1 MTPRQLLRTLVALLA
16 AALAAPAR
24 GGSPDSVPLSP
35 EAAIAAQAVLAS
47 DDVGGGGWYNPASLA
62 GVTRSSVQVGASAYA
77 ESATVLHGVSQV
89 SLPWGT
95 MSGDIRSLRYA
106 SVPSVL
112 SYSFRLSNGLGVSLG
127 VWTPFH
133 NYDGGSVV
141 LSSTGSFPGAPAL
154 MTTFSQ
160 SYAYTERRDDTWYG
174 AAIGWKPTERLRL
187 GVMLQG
193 AYSTDVWT
201 VDLNAVL
208 NTTDTVY
215 TGSHI
220 TYSERGD
227 QMVIGV
233 RPTFGLQ
240 WDATETVRIAALMR
254 GPYYRLGGWGPID
267 KFLSY
272 GIIMPP
278 PATGGSPVTRQGL
291 TATETKP
298 DRGVVQV
305 EPVRLYGGLRWAKG
319 DWTVS
324 AEADWH
330 PALDGEFGQ
339 FREGWN
345 ARIGATKK
353 WNPDLKIGFGI
364 FSDSA
369 SEVGNATRS
378 SMRYA
383 GFSAGAIYRA
393 TDVVKASN
401 GGKDWDLLGGIALRG
416 DYGWGTYRGIYLTP
430 YDPSISFPDIPATV
444 IEGSISFFTAI
455 IF

>member
-1 MTPRQLLRTLVALLA
+1 VTSRFVRRSLVLLA
-16 AALAAPAR
+16 AVLATRAR
-24 GGSPDSVPLSP
+24 AGSVDSVPLSP
-35 EAAIAAQAVLAS
+35 ESAIAAQTVLAS

-62 GVTRSSVQVGASAYA
+62 AVTRSSVQVGASAYS
-77 ESATVLHGVSQV
+77 ENATVIHDASQV

-95 MSGDIRSLRYA
+95 MSGDIRSLRYS

-112 SYSFRLSNGLGVSLG
+112 SYTFKIHDWLGVSIG
-127 VWTPFH
+127 VWTPYH

-141 LSSTGSFPGAPAL
+141 LSSSGTFPGAPNL
-154 MTTFSQ
+154 RTTFSQ
-160 SYAYTERRDDTWYG
+160 SYSFTERRDDTWYG
-174 AAIGWKPTERLRL
+174 AAIGWHLTERLRL

-193 AYSTDVWT
+193 SYSTDTWT

-208 NTTDTVY
+208 NTTDTTY

-233 RPTFGLQ
+233 RSMLGLQ
-240 WDATETVRIAALMR
+240 WDATDTVRIAAAMR
-254 GPYYRLGGWGPID
+254 GPYYRLGGWGPVD

-278 PATGGSPVTRQGL
+278 PTAGAPAVTRQGL
-291 TATETKP
+291 TATETTP
-298 DRGVVQV
+298 DRGVLQV
-305 EPVRLYGGLRWAKG
+305 EPIRLYGGLRWAKG
-319 DWTVS
+319 VWTVS
-324 AEADWH
+324 AEGDWH
-330 PALDGEFGQ
+330 PALNGEFGQ

-345 ARIGATKK
+345 ARIGATKV
-353 WNPDLKIGFGI
+353 WTPDLKIGFGI
-364 FSDSA
+364 FSDSV
-369 SEVGNATRS
+369 SEVGTATRS

-383 GFSAGAIYRA
+383 GFTTGAIYRA
-393 TDVVKASN
+393 TAVVKASN
-401 GGKDWDLLGGIALRG
+401 GGKDWDLLGGVALRG
-416 DYGWGTYRGIYLTP
+416 AYGWGTYRGIRLAP
-430 YDPSISFPDIPATV
+430 YDPSVAFPDVPAQV